1 MLEMDPTPGSSFF
14 SYINITA
21 EEVKSCEQTKET
33 LPEGGSRQKKKGC
46 GPQREA

>member
-46 GPQREA
+46 WPQREA